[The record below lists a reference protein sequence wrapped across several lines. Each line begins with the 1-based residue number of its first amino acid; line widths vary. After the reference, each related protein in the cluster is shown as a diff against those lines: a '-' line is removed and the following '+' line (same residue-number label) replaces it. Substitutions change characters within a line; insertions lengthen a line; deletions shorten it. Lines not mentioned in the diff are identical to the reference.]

1 MLNTLITSKTRLK
14 LLLKFFIN
22 PDNTGYLR
30 GLAKEFSESTNAVR
44 KELNK
49 LEEAG
54 YLTVLEEEDRKKV
67 FQANQSHPLFKIIQ
81 KLVRSSVGL
90 DVLVAQVLNRI
101 GGVTRIVIVE
111 DYAKGIDSGL
121 ISVVIE
127 GDDLNSD
134 YIYSLT
140 EKIEDQ
146 IQREVQF
153 FITNNYQ
160 GSGLVIY
167 DGNDLKDHYT
177 ENRIE
182 QYITNE

>member
-54 YLTVLEEEDRKKV
+54 YLSVLEEEDRKKV
-67 FQANQSHPLFKIIQ
+67 FQVNQSHPLFKIIQ

-90 DVLVAQVLNRI
+90 DVLVAQVLRQQPI
-101 GGVTRIVIVE
+101 LRPFFL
-111 DYAKGIDSGL
+111 A
-121 ISVVIE
+121 IS
-127 GDDLNSD
+127 
-134 YIYSLT
+134 
-140 EKIEDQ
+140 
-146 IQREVQF
+146 EVSKTLRTPGASTPTGFSQKTF
-153 FITNNYQ
+153 YNGHKN
-160 GSGLVIY
+160 G
-167 DGNDLKDHYT
+167 
-177 ENRIE
+177 
-182 QYITNE
+182 

>member
-1 MLNTLITSKTRLK
+1 MLNTLITSKTRIK

-49 LEEAG
+49 LEDAG
-54 YLTVLEEEDRKKV
+54 YLNVFEEVDRKKGV
-67 FQANQSHPLFKIIQ
+67 SKANTTHPLFKTIQ

-90 DVLVAQVLNRI
+90 DVLVAQVINRI
-101 GGVTRIVIVE
+101 GGVKRIVVVE

-146 IQREVQF
+146 IQREVHLY
-153 FITNNYQ
+153 YQ
-160 GSGLVIY
+160 
-167 DGNDLKDHYT
+167 
-177 ENRIE
+177 
-182 QYITNE
+182 

>member
-1 MLNTLITSKTRLK
+1 MI
-14 LLLKFFIN
+14 
-22 PDNTGYLR
+22 
-30 GLAKEFSESTNAVR
+30 
-44 KELNK
+44 
-49 LEEAG
+49 
-54 YLTVLEEEDRKKV
+54 
-67 FQANQSHPLFKIIQ
+67 
-81 KLVRSSVGL
+81 
-90 DVLVAQVLNRI
+90 NRI
-101 GGVTRIVIVE
+101 GGVKRIVVVE

-160 GSGLVIY
+160 GL
-167 DGNDLKDHYT
+167 DW
-177 ENRIE
+177 
-182 QYITNE
+182 